1 MQAVNVAL
9 GGSLHQ
15 HVHELPNRLD
25 HREDKALPT
34 AQQYAPT
41 HTVRLH
47 LGGLLRKLVGDDEVL
62 VNSLH
67 AQGVDR
73 LADGLSIEATS
84 PDGLV
89 EAFAM
94 PTMSSICSV
103 CNGTRNGRSWIMRFI
118 RPSFTA
124 SARPVEDTPP
134 RNLMKQIQQW
144 LEARQIREIKALSNV
159 R

>member
-47 LGGLLRKLVGDDEVL
+47 HGGLLRKLVGDDEVL

-67 AQGVDR
+67 AQGADR

-89 EAFAM
+89 EAFAIANDEQYLLGVQWHPEWQVM
-94 PTMSSICSV
+94 DNAFYQAIFHSFGEACRRYAAPESHETNSTM
-103 CNGTRNGRSWIMRFI
+103 
-118 RPSFTA
+118 A
-124 SARPVEDTPP
+124 
-134 RNLMKQIQQW
+134 
-144 LEARQIREIKALSNV
+144 
-159 R
+159 